1 MRSRL
6 LSFDSRTRSEAFD
19 FSFTWIFGVD
29 VEHSPA
35 LVRVHVLILPGR
47 GAEAFNISVGFSFP
61 LCGSGA
67 REWTVDSAA
76 ECLHTQAVEFSHH
89 LEDLEVTDVLMHC
102 WELARFFVSSQVDE
116 SGIRHLIVRIVA
128 DLSREAEYVCIHED
142 SQPESLALMM
152 AHSHWHM
159 IREIRGVSGGQI
171 RSRLDGDY
179 SPSKPLAKAPRRS
192 GPVASLFSEHP

>member
-1 MRSRL
+1 M
-6 LSFDSRTRSEAFD
+6 SFNSRTRSEAFD
-19 FSFTWIFGVD
+19 FSFTRIFGVD
-29 VEHSPA
+29 EEHSPA
-35 LVRVHVLILPGR
+35 PVRVHVLILPGR
-47 GAEAFNISVGFSFP
+47 GAEAFDSSVGFSFP

-67 REWTVDSAA
+67 REWTADLAA
-76 ECLHTQAVEFSHH
+76 ECLRTQAVELSHH
-89 LEDLEVTDVLMHC
+89 LGDLDVTDVLMHC
-102 WELARFFVSSQVDE
+102 WALAQFFVSGQVDE

-128 DLSREAEYVCIHED
+128 DLSRDAEYVCIHED

-152 AHSHWHM
+152 AYSHWHL
-159 IREIRGVSGGQI
+159 IRAVRGVFGGQI